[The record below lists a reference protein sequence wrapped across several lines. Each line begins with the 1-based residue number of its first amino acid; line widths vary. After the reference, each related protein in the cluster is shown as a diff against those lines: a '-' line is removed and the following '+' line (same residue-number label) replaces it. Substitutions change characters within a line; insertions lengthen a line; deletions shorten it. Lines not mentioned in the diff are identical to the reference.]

1 MNEDTASQ
9 LLESIEQMAPGVTLE
24 SAAQTVMAEALKAC
38 SSLEQ
43 LTQLPVT
50 PTNVKQFGNDFIANV
65 GGAIHGHPMGTLAG
79 ARAMR
84 QAIDKQHNIEYEQA
98 IAKWGF
104 VK

>member
-50 PTNVKQFGNDFIANV
+50 PKTLDRLKD
-65 GGAIHGHPMGTLAG
+65 GGFLPDQEWTRLKDLLDP
-79 ARAMR
+79 
-84 QAIDKQHNIEYEQA
+84 QQPC
-98 IAKWGF
+98 
-104 VK
+104 

>member
-50 PTNVKQFGNDFIANV
+50 PK
-65 GGAIHGHPMGTLAG
+65 TLDRLKDAG
-79 ARAMR
+79 FLPDQEWTRLKDLLDP
-84 QAIDKQHNIEYEQA
+84 QQPC
-98 IAKWGF
+98 
-104 VK
+104 